1 MLVWTVFFGD
11 IAHVKMLVNQSW
23 MSSHREV
30 FKWISDNM
38 MYGFYAF
45 FIGMLI
51 WGYKSQDKQLRI
63 IGWGYLLAQAIGSI
77 FIVRVLKVMLGHARP
92 DHLVQATNGVLD
104 AWVGPSL
111 SSAYNSFPSGH
122 TCDYLTSCLFLAICL
137 PKIWMRVLVILLAVF
152 NGALR
157 VMLAKHFPLDVLGGV
172 LIAGLT
178 ALGVWRYWVLPRL
191 NENQLLKN

>member
-1 MLVWTVFFGD
+1 
-11 IAHVKMLVNQSW
+11 MLVNQSW

>member
-92 DHLVQATNGVLD
+92 DHLVHATNGVLD
-104 AWVGPSL
+104 AWAGPSL

-137 PKIWMRVLVILLAVF
+137 PKVWMRVLVILLAVF

-157 VMLAKHFPLDVLGGV
+157 VMLAKHFPLDVMGGV

>member
-137 PKIWMRVLVILLAVF
+137 TKIWMRVLVILLAVF